1 MPMLSP
7 EMPLDDLHAQ
17 GGGPPV
23 LSQYGEEDRSDQA
36 SERSEG

>member
-1 MPMLSP
+1 MLSP

-17 GGGPPV
+17 GGGGPPV